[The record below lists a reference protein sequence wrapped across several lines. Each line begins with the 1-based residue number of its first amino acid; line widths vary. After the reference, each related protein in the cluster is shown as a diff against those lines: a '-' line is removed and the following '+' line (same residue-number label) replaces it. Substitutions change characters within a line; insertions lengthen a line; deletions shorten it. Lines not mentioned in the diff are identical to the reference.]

1 MSATVVAA
9 IIAGVAALAGGGIS
23 AYGASKSAEEQER
36 LAGAAQ
42 ASTDEQFQ
50 QQMEEQRL
58 SRITKGMDMLA
69 QQRGMANAYATT
81 RRFGAD
87 MAKAFATYAPPVKS
101 TSISAPSDVPK
112 VGV

>member
-1 MSATVVAA
+1 MSAVVAA
-9 IIAGVAALAGGGIS
+9 IIAGVATLAGGGLS

-36 LAGAAQ
+36 IAGAAQ

-101 TSISAPSDVPK
+101 TSISAPSEAPK